1 MRHHPL
7 RRSNNH
13 DGFNSRTPGGVRLRR
28 CSSGLAVR
36 WFQFTHPGRGAT
48 SLSSVFLFWFVGFQF
63 THPGRGATLRS
74 IPVVDGIEVSI
85 HAPREGCDASSD
97 LARVLS
103 EVSIHAPREGCDD
116 ISEVITTA
124 QTVSIHAPREGCDL
138 SVKDLAL
145 RILMFQFTH
154 PGRGAT
160 CQRRGRYSSSQRRF
174 NSRTPGG
181 VRLTA

>member
-1 MRHHPL
+1 M
-7 RRSNNH
+7 
-13 DGFNSRTPGGVRLRR
+13 
-28 CSSGLAVR
+28 AVR

-103 EVSIHAPREGCDD
+103 EVSIHAPREGCALP
-116 ISEVITTA
+116 T
-124 QTVSIHAPREGCDL
+124 PRKLLEFA
-138 SVKDLAL
+138 KT
-145 RILMFQFTH
+145 FQFTH

-160 CQRRGRYSSSQRRF
+160 NGVDYRTSSLQFQFTHPGRGATQF
-174 NSRTPGG
+174 NPFRLLAYQFQFTHPGRG
-181 VRLTA
+181 ATSFG